1 MSRLMT
7 AALGLALLLAGKN
20 AMGANDKALRA
31 TVEQPRGRTLTSAE
45 GAALVDVALDNS
57 EARRAPDCSHLVYQL
72 LTAAGLAYPY
82 APSFAIFRG
91 IPQFRRVTTP
101 QAGDL
106 VVWPGHVGLVIDPE
120 QHTFF
125 SRTGSGPRTVA
136 YDSDYWRHRGRPRF
150 YRYIIGDSTPRVLE
164 ARVNGTKT
172 TIASNDAEP
181 ERPSDRSAVSVA
193 APPDA
198 AENSDQQQVPENIH
212 LVTEQNRPTKDDVAA
227 GVSELASA
235 SALALEARNR
245 GQLSVVLLRDIRVEK
260 IQAKGDKGWAD
271 LRVESRAE
279 LAPDLTWK
287 RTRVQ
292 TLRWEL
298 RRNQD
303 GWILSPP
310 KDRVYVDQNTA
321 IPVLAKQLS
330 ALSATP
336 APATAQ
342 RQIGSLAALLD
353 FLLNEKI
360 TGRRIRTGQKRLACA
375 SCTPR

>member
-1 MSRLMT
+1 MSRFIT
-7 AALGLALLLAGKN
+7 AALGLALLVASKN
-20 AMGANDKALRA
+20 AIGANDKTVRA
-31 TVEQPRGRTLTSAE
+31 TVEPRGRLLTSEE
-45 GAALVDVALDNS
+45 GAALVDVSLDNS
-57 EARRAPDCSHLVYQL
+57 AARRAPDCSHLVYQL
-72 LTAAGLAYPY
+72 LTAAGLSYPY

-91 IPQFRRVTTP
+91 IPQFRRVTIAQP
-101 QAGDL
+101 GDL
-106 VVWPGHVGLVIDPE
+106 IVWPGHVGLVIDPE

-150 YRYIIGDSTPRVLE
+150 YRYIVGDSTPGLLE
-164 ARVNGTKT
+164 ARINGTRA
-172 TIASNDAEP
+172 TIASNNVEP
-181 ERPSDRSAVSVA
+181 ERPSDRSPESEA
-193 APPDA
+193 APADA

-212 LVTEQNRPTKDDVAA
+212 LVTEQNRPTKDDVAE

-235 SALALEARNR
+235 SALALEAKNR
-245 GQLSVVLLRDIRVEK
+245 GQLSIMLLRDIRVEK
-260 IQAKGDKGWAD
+260 IQAKGNKGWAD

-279 LAPDLTWK
+279 LAPNLTWK

-298 RRNQD
+298 RRNQG

-310 KDRVYVDQNTA
+310 KDRVYVDQSAA

-330 ALSATP
+330 VLSATP
-336 APATAQ
+336 TPASAQ

-360 TGRRIRTGQKRLACA
+360 TGRKIRTGQNRLACA
-375 SCTPR
+375 SCTPQ